1 MGEKTFT
8 IKDMPK
14 EERPRERLLKYGAKH
29 ISNQELLAILLGSG
43 TRKETVTELANRV
56 LMHFEGIGLLRDA
69 TIEELTAIKGIG
81 KAKGVQLLAAIEL
94 GRRMSIF
101 QQEDKYFIRSPEIG
115 RASCRERE
123 QIRGGT
129 EEVNR

>member
-1 MGEKTFT
+1 MEEKTFT

-101 QQEDKYFIRSPEIG
+101 QQEDKYFIRSPRSEERRVG
-115 RASCRERE
+115 NECRAELRRERE
-123 QIRGGT
+123 
-129 EEVNR
+129 